1 MRSQRKVILA
11 GLSGLAL
18 AVACQPLKQPLGSI
32 APLGS
37 TGGAG
42 TGPTGM
48 CSPGVLRCFQD
59 PALSPSSPVSGQ
71 FSGSPNPDPAAT
83 PVIVYPLSGSLHP
96 INLGDITFQWRR
108 GPDAAQTLFR
118 IRLKRLSGDAF
129 EYYVPCNH
137 VGTDS
142 PVMEALECVYHMPP
156 AEWLDLATTVHG
168 ETLSADVTG
177 VDPTRPGIIATS
189 DPITISFSPEPVSGG
204 IYYWTTSIQGAM
216 RLPFGGKATPW
227 VVQNSPAN
235 PYTCSGCH
243 AVSRGGATTAYT
255 EGMNV
260 DGFLRVVS
268 ATDASKPLFPSA
280 TAHDSGMSAIS
291 PDGTLVLTSFSNR
304 LVLRDAATGA
314 TLSEVP
320 AASLGTRHG
329 YHPEWS
335 PDGRS
340 LAITLAPDASTDVTV
355 RAGAIGVLP
364 YDPTATGNA
373 AWGTVDE
380 LVPSGTE
387 FNFYPTWSPDGH
399 WIAFATAPV
408 SGGATPTTS
417 YAQPQARLR
426 LVNRDTRTVFEL
438 ANATFKPGRT
448 STYPKFAPV
457 AQSGGL
463 MFLTFNSKL
472 DYGFFSPTGHQLWI
486 TSIDPNKIPTG
497 DDPSTV
503 PVWLPFQSPK
513 ERNYLGVWT
522 ERIACRAEGTGISV
536 GCGVNEVCSNGACVM
551 VTP

>member
-11 GLSGLAL
+11 GLAGLVL

-32 APLGS
+32 APLGA

-42 TGPTGM
+42 TGGATGM
-48 CSPGVLRCFQD
+48 CRPGVLRCFQD
-59 PALSPSSPVSGQ
+59 PALSPSSPASGQ
-71 FSGSPNPDPAAT
+71 FSGTPNPDPAAS

-96 INLGDITFQWRR
+96 INLADITFQWRR

-129 EYYVPCNH
+129 EYDVPCNH

-142 PVMEALECVYHMPP
+142 PLMEALQCVYRMPP

-168 ETLSADVTG
+168 ETLTADVTG

-189 DPITISFSPEPVSGG
+189 DPITLSFSPEPVNGG
-204 IYYWTTSIQGAM
+204 IYYWTTSIQGTM
-216 RLPFGGKATPW
+216 RLPFGGKATPYIP
-227 VVQNSPAN
+227 QKSSAN
-235 PYTCSGCH
+235 PYSCSGCH
-243 AVSRGGATTAYT
+243 AVSRSGATMANT
-255 EGMNV
+255 EGENV
-260 DGFLRVVS
+260 TGSLRVVS
-268 ATDASKPLFPSA
+268 AGDPSKALFPPA
-280 TAHDSGMSAIS
+280 TGHDSGMTAIS
-291 PDGTLVLTSFSNR
+291 PDGTLVLSSYSDR
-304 LVLRDAATGA
+304 LVLRDAATGSS
-314 TLSEVP
+314 LGEVP
-320 AASLGTRHG
+320 AAALGARQG

-340 LAITLAPDASTDVTV
+340 LALTLSADATDDVSV
-355 RAGAIGVLP
+355 RAGAIAVLP
-364 YDPTATGNA
+364 YDPTATGSA
-373 AWGTVDE
+373 AWGTVEE
-380 LVPSGTE
+380 LVPTGTE

-408 SGGATPTTS
+408 GGATPTS
-417 YAQPQARLR
+417 YAQPRARLR
-426 LVNRDTRTVFEL
+426 LVNRDTKTVYEL

-463 MFLTFNSKL
+463 MFLTFNSKI
-472 DYGFFSPTGHQLWI
+472 DYGFFNPTQPQLWI

-536 GCGVNEVCSNGACVM
+536 GCGVNEMCSNGACVM
-551 VTP
+551 VTR